1 MTIKATAYVSNETYP
16 KYPQNTLMILMGK
29 LYKENNNFYIIG
41 NGNTKNILI
50 KNITQENFDQYLDDF
65 ITLDALKISND
76 ACEFKGF
83 GVIQGNDEGI
93 LEKLGSVVERLMEIE
108 VNPIKAN

>member
-1 MTIKATAYVSNETYP
+1 MEIAT
-16 KYPQNTLMILMGK
+16 L
-29 LYKENNNFYIIG
+29 
-41 NGNTKNILI
+41 KNILI

-93 LEKLGSVVERLMEIE
+93 LEKLQSVVDRLMEIRL
-108 VNPIKAN
+108 ANIAKVQWQFLAQFQKIDEILAHF